1 MFITQKPYSRGQT
14 PQPIQETALD
24 LLFSWYNLSEREWMA
39 QMEKTLKINSI
50 NDMNQL
56 AESIAKRLTKG
67 SVIGLAGDL
76 GSGKTTFAKALARHL
91 GVFST
96 VNSPTFA
103 LLKIYQGQLPFYHID
118 VYRLEQS
125 HYDPALDDYIYG
137 DGVCVIE
144 WYPIIL
150 TQLPEERLTLD
161 IVITGP
167 TSRILTIKGN
177 GRYEK
182 IVETLGD

>member
-1 MFITQKPYSRGQT
+1 MPT
-14 PQPIQETALD
+14 QETTLD
-24 LLFSWYNLSEREWMA
+24 FLFSWYNLSEREWVA
-39 QMEKTLKINSI
+39 HMEKTLKINSI
-50 NDMNQL
+50 NDMDQL
-56 AESIAKRLTKG
+56 AESVAKGLTKG

-96 VNSPTFA
+96 VNSPTFT
-103 LLKIYQGQLPFYHID
+103 LLKVYQGRLPFYHID
-118 VYRLEQS
+118 AYRLEQS

-144 WYPIIL
+144 WYPIIRS
-150 TQLPEERLTLD
+150 QLPEERLTLD
-161 IVITGP
+161 IIITGP